1 MSTNDKIEDALTR
14 HHIFVQRYAKGRE
27 KEAAQF
33 IRGIIKRTASYLD
46 EGGTEWSDNRL
57 KKTLVDLTGY
67 VNSMGDKYNENV
79 ITEMTKFAEQE
90 ADFNYQVL
98 DTNVNVSTSLP
109 APNQIQAAILVKPL
123 EIEATTGYAMRQALA
138 SFTTAKATQIAQ
150 LITDGYVL
158 GETTEQIVQRILGI
172 EGTQRRQAETLART
186 ITNHM
191 SSAARELTMR
201 ENEDVL
207 DGWKWVA
214 TLDTRTT
221 LICGTRDGKVYPLD
235 GDVAFPPAHFNC
247 RSTAVFNV
255 KDEYD
260 LGKDLEGQRPS
271 RGADGTKQI
280 GANTSYEEWLRKQ
293 PPEFQD
299 EILGKDKADLFRKG
313 NVPFDRFVDE
323 RGNPVS
329 LDRLKELDQQFN
341 GMPVAKAVPPISTV
355 KAPKPVVAPKVE
367 PVLPKEYNSL
377 GFIRDDIKFEK
388 LTSPEVVQSNLK
400 SPEAAITRISS
411 WVAEN
416 AKDQRYSDTYVY
428 KGMKKEADGLINNN
442 LHPDVAMALESCID
456 DVDKICNLFNI
467 PRIRGIGQGGM
478 YNAAMGDG
486 VLYITNNSMIKHKLK
501 DKALS
506 DSFEKVG
513 KLSNY
518 KFTKATKD
526 RKADKWNWFRGRPHS
541 VSDFVETDYERF
553 RITILHELGHHV
565 HQRWGLTVADRA
577 NWGAIAKPP
586 AEQKLLA
593 PRVYT
598 NTKIGAASGYGDT
611 NRYEWFAENFAMYF
625 SDNHEYV
632 DEMFEKLIK
641 ELLDGANG

>member
-33 IRGIIKRTASYLD
+33 IRGLIKRSASYLD
-46 EGGTEWSDNRL
+46 EGGTVWSDNRL

-67 VNSMGDKYNENV
+67 INAMGDKYNENV

-109 APNQIQAAILVKPL
+109 APNQIQAAILTKPL
-123 EIEATTGYAMRQALA
+123 EIEATTGYTMRQALA
-138 SFTTAKATQIAQ
+138 SFTTAKAAQITQ

-158 GETTEQIVQRILGI
+158 GETTEQIIQRILGI

-235 GDVAFPPAHFNC
+235 GEVKFPPAHFNC

-260 LGKDLEGQRPS
+260 LGKDIEGQRPS
-271 RGADGTKQI
+271 KGADGTKQI

-299 EILGKDKADLFRKG
+299 EILGKEKADLFRKG

-329 LDRLKELDQQFN
+329 LGRLKELDEQFN
-341 GMPVAKAVPPISTV
+341 GMPVSKAVPPVETMPPPQAFKPFTMRDKFVATS
-355 KAPKPVVAPKVE
+355 APYEKYEQTINERTSLRTLMAIQKSMVPVIQDSGTGRERGA
-367 PVLPKEYNSL
+367 
-377 GFIRDDIKFEK
+377 
-388 LTSPEVVQSNLK
+388 
-400 SPEAAITRISS
+400 
-411 WVAEN
+411 W
-416 AKDQRYSDTYVY
+416 YSF
-428 KGMKKEADGLINNN
+428 
-442 LHPDVAMALESCID
+442 P
-456 DVDKICNLFNI
+456 
-467 PRIRGIGQGGM
+467 QGGT
-478 YNAAMGDG
+478 
-486 VLYITNNSMIKHKLK
+486 I
-501 DKALS
+501 
-506 DSFEKVG
+506 
-513 KLSNY
+513 NY
-518 KFTKATKD
+518 KFGDSSELSLVHEYGHHIDFVIGRRGGLDSSKGTWWSAYDEGFVNAFAED
-526 RKADKWNWFRGRPHS
+526 RKALNLDKVRQRQ
-541 VSDFVETDYERF
+541 DILRELADRELYVETTRT
-553 RITILHELGHHV
+553 ITIGGNERVLIDKKLKNPYFTQIMDIFDAMTEGVARERLGFAGHGKKYYKS
-565 HQRWGLTVADRA
+565 R
-577 NWGAIAKPP
+577 
-586 AEQKLLA
+586 E
-593 PRVYT
+593 
-598 NTKIGAASGYGDT
+598 
-611 NRYEWFAENFAMYF
+611 NRYVETFAQLFSLEGSYDSEVQELVQKYF
-625 SDNHEYV
+625 PNLLKRYNEIIDEYI
-632 DEMFEKLIK
+632 EKGI
-641 ELLDGANG
+641 DTYNG